1 MLHLYIQFE
10 ILWMIMVLLL
20 SISRGL
26 RYLLYMYFLDR
37 MLPEYDNLLD
47 RYIYDDILVIL

>member
-1 MLHLYIQFE
+1 MLLLYIQFE